1 MSTAL
6 ARNPWTIAGIGL
18 VILMVTNGLT
28 ATAISVFDESLLAEF
43 GWSRGELK
51 FRDFLNFGV
60 VALFAPFGGWMLDR
74 FGARRLLVVGCVAL
88 SAAYVAYSR
97 LETLGQM
104 YAIHV
109 VFALAL
115 LTAGTMVV
123 IVLVS
128 SWFVARR
135 GVAIGIAL
143 VGTSAGSF
151 VFSPLNA
158 VLIEKLGWRQAFLV
172 EAALPLI
179 VLALVLL
186 LVRNSPTE
194 LGGAPVGVAA
204 DGADPRNTGLDF
216 RDALRTRSFW
226 AIGLSG
232 FLMYYSILALF
243 GHLFL
248 HMRGLGYAPTV
259 AASALS
265 LLALLAMFGKL
276 GSGWLADRIDRHR
289 VFMGCLALMLVGV
302 AGLAT
307 MKPGAWIWSSVTVIG
322 LGWGG
327 LFTLYNM
334 LTVSNFGLKSIG
346 KINGSISSMESFGG
360 GLGIWMTGR
369 LFDAWGS
376 YEVPFLVL
384 LGCVA
389 LGLVIGTQIRSELP
403 EDRLRRMAAARG

>member
-1 MSTAL
+1 MKNAL
-6 ARNPWTIAGIGL
+6 AHNPWAIAGIGL
-18 VILMVTNGLT
+18 VILMVSNGLT
-28 ATAISVFDESLLAEF
+28 STAISVYDESLLTEF
-43 GWSRGELK
+43 GWTRGELK

-60 VALFAPFGGWMLDR
+60 VALFAPFGGWLLDR
-74 FGARRLLVVGCVAL
+74 FGARRLLIVGCLAL
-88 SAAYVAYSR
+88 AGAYVAYSQIQS
-97 LETLGQM
+97 LAHM

-115 LTAGTMVV
+115 LTSGTMVV

-151 VFSPLNA
+151 VFSPMNA
-158 VLIEKLGWRQAFLV
+158 LLIERLGWRQAFLV
-172 EAALPLI
+172 EAALPLA
-179 VLALVLL
+179 VLGLVVL

-194 LGGAPVGVAA
+194 LGAAPVGATE
-204 DGADPRNTGLDF
+204 GIDPRTTGLEF
-216 RDALRTRSFW
+216 REALRTRTFW

-243 GHLFL
+243 AHLFL
-248 HMRGLGYAPTV
+248 HMRGLGYAPGV

-265 LLALLAMFGKL
+265 LLALLAMIGKL
-276 GSGWLADRIDRHR
+276 GSGWLADRLDRHK
-289 VFMGCLALMLVGV
+289 VFMGCLVLMLVGV
-302 AGLAT
+302 AGLAS
-307 MKPGAWIWSSVTVIG
+307 MKPGAWTWGSVTVIG

-346 KINGSISSMESFGG
+346 KINGAVSSMESFGG
-360 GLGIWMTGR
+360 GLGIWLTGR
-369 LFDAWGS
+369 LFDVWGS

-384 LGCVA
+384 LGCVVG
-389 LGLVIGTQIRSELP
+389 GLVIGTQIRSELP
-403 EDRLRRMAAARG
+403 EDRQRRMAAARG

>member
-1 MSTAL
+1 MNPTL
-6 ARNPWTIAGIGL
+6 ARNPWAIAGIGL

-60 VALFAPFGGWMLDR
+60 VALFAPLGGWMLDR
-74 FGARRLLVVGCVAL
+74 FGARRLLIAGCLAL
-88 SAAYVAYSR
+88 SGAYVAYSH
-97 LETLGQM
+97 LETLWQM

-115 LTAGTMVV
+115 LTSGTMVV

-128 SWFVARR
+128 SWFVAKR
-135 GVAIGIAL
+135 GAAIGIAL

-151 VFSPLNA
+151 VFSPMNA
-158 VLIEKLGWRQAFLV
+158 LLIEELGWRRTFLV
-172 EAALPLI
+172 EAALPLA

-186 LVRNSPTE
+186 FVRNSPAE
-194 LGGAPVGVAA
+194 FGGKPVGVAV
-204 DGADPRNTGLDF
+204 DGADPRAIGVEF
-216 RDALRTRSFW
+216 RDALRTRTFW

-232 FLMYYSILALF
+232 FLVYYSILALF

-265 LLALLAMFGKL
+265 LLALLAMLGKL
-276 GSGWLADRIDRHR
+276 ASGWLADRFDRHR
-289 VFMGCLALMLVGV
+289 VFMGCLALMLAGV
-302 AGLAT
+302 AGLST
-307 MKPGAWIWSSVTVIG
+307 MKSGAWAWASVTVIG

-346 KINGSISSMESFGG
+346 KINGAVSSMESFGG
-360 GLGIWMTGR
+360 GLGIWLTGR
-369 LFDAWGS
+369 LFDVWGS
-376 YEVPFLVL
+376 YQVPFLVL
-384 LGCVA
+384 VGCVA